1 MDIDSILIYIKSKSS
16 LAIVCVDIK
25 KSNKINSGSTYDASF
40 VETHNCTLVPVEPG
54 LLTLLVNRWFLVS
67 SYLSIFCFLCTIFST
82 IDRLFF
88 IFSFGH
94 CIVMY
99 VLLWFIFTLSLG
111 TINQSLLLAF
121 LKLTVI
127 YCSISMLTFNLCSKR
142 YMQYFDWCFR

>member
-25 KSNKINSGSTYDASF
+25 KSNKINSGSTYEASS

-82 IDRLFF
+82 IDRLFHF
-88 IFSFGH
+88 FFWPLYCH
-94 CIVMY
+94 VC
-99 VLLWFIFTLSLG
+99 TSLIYLH
-111 TINQSLLLAF
+111 TF
-121 LKLTVI
+121 LRDNKSKPPSGLFKVNRHI
-127 YCSISMLTFNLCSKR
+127 LFN
-142 YMQYFDWCFR
+142 FDVDF